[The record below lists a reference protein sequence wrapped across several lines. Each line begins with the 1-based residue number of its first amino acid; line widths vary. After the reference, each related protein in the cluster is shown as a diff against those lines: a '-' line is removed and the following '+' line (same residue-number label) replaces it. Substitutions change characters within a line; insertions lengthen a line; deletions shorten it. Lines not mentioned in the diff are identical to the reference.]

1 MYFDPQ
7 PHLPGLVVLDA
18 PNSINRFRYRCSGL
32 EHMGMD
38 IQTSLSDIFEQLR
51 DQEDAEY
58 NLALSG
64 YEMYSDV
71 TMSCEV
77 LEPDVTEYVNA
88 RDSFGKD
95 VFACL
100 REMGLYINGVLHY
113 QLKEL
118 HHTLMVLEKLQLPL
132 TDHELRQRELAR
144 KLDFAVRGIMGR
156 TTGQHP
162 AVRDHVE
169 RYPAQLR
176 TRAARTHRKP

>member
-1 MYFDPQ
+1 MYFDPH
-7 PHLPGLVVLDA
+7 PNLPGIIVLDA
-18 PNSINRFRYRCSGL
+18 PSSINRFRYRCSSL
-32 EHMGMD
+32 EHIGMD
-38 IQTSLSDIFEQLR
+38 VETSLSDIIEQLR
-51 DQEDAEY
+51 DQHDAEY

-64 YEMYSDV
+64 YEMYSDA

-100 REMGLYINGVLHY
+100 RDMGLYINGVLNY

-118 HHTLMVLEKLQLPL
+118 HHTLMVLQKLQLPL

-156 TTGQHP
+156 TVGGHSP
-162 AVRDHVE
+162 VRDHVE

-176 TRAARTHRKP
+176 TRSPRTHRKS